1 MTSSLDI
8 SRTPR
13 SSVSTAAVSALAV
26 CLMIAASTL
35 LVFPSTVHAGVP
47 SMVYY
52 SDLLRDAKPDPAF
65 TDSGGKTRR
74 DVLPGVTGP
83 ETWVGHFVRGD
94 EVIETLTYNSLIY
107 GIIVKKKDG
116 TNEYWA
122 LNDDKKTYALSE
134 GQSPS
139 GWTIKNPPAYTDI
152 IAKVKDLIAA
162 QRYDDAVTYIDEV
175 TRNQGIETAELY
187 FLRGFCYDQLL
198 EIPYAKS
205 DYRRAISIDP
215 TIADAYFNLGII
227 YRNEGEP
234 AEAVPLF
241 ERYLTLYPSDPRAET
256 IRAYIKNNK

>member
-1 MTSSLDI
+1 MSIMRKSN
-8 SRTPR
+8 R
-13 SSVSTAAVSALAV
+13 SVSRATRLLLAAFFILGSIVLPPALRAE
-26 CLMIAASTL
+26 M
-35 LVFPSTVHAGVP
+35 P

-65 TDSGGKTRR
+65 ADSGGKTRR
-74 DVLPGVTGP
+74 DVLPGVIGP
-83 ETWVGHFVRGD
+83 ETWVEHFVRGD
-94 EVIETLTYNSLIY
+94 DVIETLTYNSLTY

-139 GWTIKNPPAYTDI
+139 GWTIKNPPAYGDVVG
-152 IAKVKDLIAA
+152 KVKALITA

-175 TRNQGIETAELY
+175 MRNTGIETAELY
-187 FLRGFCYDQLL
+187 FYRGFCYDQRL
-198 EIPYAKS
+198 EIPYAKI

-215 TIADAYFNLGII
+215 TMADAYFNLGII
-227 YRNEGEP
+227 YRNEGDP

-241 ERYLTLYPSDPRAET
+241 ERYLTLYPTDPRAET
-256 IRAYIKNNK
+256 IRSYINANK